1 MLVRLLAAALL
12 FSRAARAAPVTP
24 PPTGA
29 QVDFQGVIA
38 RAMSL
43 YVPYMA
49 ARGVTLEFVQLH
61 QHGITGSG
69 NRDSETHAT
78 LTVDDGYYTN
88 PKITEDGFRFMV
100 CHELGHV
107 TGSAPRMEA
116 PAMYDGI
123 LDDKGDVPISAE
135 GQADYFAA
143 AKCMRQVLA
152 GQDDVAYVRAHGA
165 PAQVAAMCAQGF
177 PDAEASALC
186 QRIMVAGKNFLDSF
200 ARSFPSSFKTQD
212 PARPPYSLLA
222 EHPPAQCRL
231 DTIVAGALCPV
242 DKDAAVDP
250 YDPAAGFCTSKN
262 FPQGARPA
270 CWFKE

>member
-1 MLVRLLAAALL
+1 MRTLMVLFALTLAATT
-12 FSRAARAAPVTP
+12 RAAPVSA

-29 QVDFQGVIA
+29 QVDFQGIIA
-38 RAMSL
+38 RALSI

-49 ARGVTLEFVQLH
+49 ARGVTLEFVQSH

-100 CHELGHV
+100 CHELGHI
-107 TGSAPRMEA
+107 TGSAPHMEA

-165 PAQVAAMCAQGF
+165 PRLVAAECSQSF
-177 PDAEASALC
+177 PDEEGAALC

-200 ARSFPSSFKTQD
+200 ARSFPSSFDAQD
-212 PARPPYSLLA
+212 PARPPYSLLG

-242 DKDAAVDP
+242 DKDAPVDP